1 MDLHP
6 YICKCCGGR
15 INIAKM
21 RCEYCDTPY
30 ENESLKRIEIATYTP
45 GQATIRAQIAISRDH
60 MAHSPESARDY
71 ALHELRNQIADGL
84 LGYMKVTTS
93 TDYSAKW
100 MEQTEIIRAE
110 VRVIEPSFGGF

>member
-1 MDLHP
+1 MNLHP
-6 YICKCCGGR
+6 YICKCCGAR
-15 INIAKM
+15 INVAKM

-45 GQATIRAQIAISRDH
+45 GQATIRAQASISKEH
-60 MAHSPESARDY
+60 MKYDPERARDY
-71 ALHELRNQIADGL
+71 VLSELRNQIADGL

-100 MEQTEIIRAE
+100 CEHTEIIRAE
-110 VRVIEPSFGGF
+110 VKVIEPSFGY